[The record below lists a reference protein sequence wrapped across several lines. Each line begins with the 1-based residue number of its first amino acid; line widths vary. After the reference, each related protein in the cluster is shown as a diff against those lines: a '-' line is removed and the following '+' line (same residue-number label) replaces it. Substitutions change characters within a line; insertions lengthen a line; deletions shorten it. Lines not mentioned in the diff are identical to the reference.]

1 MRYQINSR
9 LAQGLVIA
17 GLMSLP
23 VIGLAATSQ
32 TSTPTTAT
40 ATAPKVAAP
49 TTSVDKLSYTIG
61 VDMGN
66 SLKAQQLDINPD
78 MLAQGIKDAVS
89 GSPLLLTK
97 QQMDQTLKDYQQA
110 FLAKQQQQ
118 FAAMADQNAK
128 AGEAFLAKNKTQ
140 AGVQTLAD
148 GLQYKIIKAGEGTSP
163 TSSDSVTV
171 NYEGSLID
179 GTVFDSTYKR
189 GAPSTFKVSQ
199 VIPGWQEAL
208 KLMKPGAEWMIYIPS
223 NLAYGKQGVGGPIGP
238 NETLVFKVQLIS
250 VGDNSSASNAAAG
263 GSSNS

>member
-1 MRYQINSR
+1 MRYQINAR
-9 LAQGLVIA
+9 LVQGLVVA
-17 GLMSLP
+17 GMISLP
-23 VIGLAATSQ
+23 MLGLAAANQSTS
-32 TSTPTTAT
+32 STTVQAPTVKIA
-40 ATAPKVAAP
+40 APK
-49 TTSVDKLSYTIG
+49 TSVDKLSYTIG
-61 VDMGN
+61 VDMGS

-97 QQMDQTLKDYQQA
+97 QQMDQTLKDYQKT

-140 AGVQTLAD
+140 PGVQTLAD
-148 GLQYKIIKAGEGTSP
+148 GLQYKIIKAGDGTSP

-250 VGDNSSASNAAAG
+250 IGGNTTTGQMTG